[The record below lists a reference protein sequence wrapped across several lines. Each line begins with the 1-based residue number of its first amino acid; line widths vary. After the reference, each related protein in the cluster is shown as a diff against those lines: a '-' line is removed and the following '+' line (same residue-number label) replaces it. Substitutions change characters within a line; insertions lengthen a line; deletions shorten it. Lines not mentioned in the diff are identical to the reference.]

1 MGAFQNHLH
10 ALYGLPGGLIQQ
22 VVSTTIDTHD
32 FVPKKKR
39 KKKRDLSREVQ
50 EGLEALQLL
59 DLQRE
64 AIEAE
69 IYRLSLD
76 KKNKAQIKAL
86 KAKKR
91 QIEKER
97 EEEEMFILLLMDCYD

>member
-1 MGAFQNHLH
+1 MTLLLFLRPWKFGDTA
-10 ALYGLPGGLIQQ
+10 
-22 VVSTTIDTHD
+22 DTHD
-32 FVPKKKR
+32 YAPDVWKKKK

-50 EGLEALQLL
+50 EGLDALHLL
-59 DLQRE
+59 DLQKQ

-76 KKNKAQIKAL
+76 KKNKEELKLL

-97 EEEEMFILLLMDCYD
+97 EEEEMVLLLLMDLYD